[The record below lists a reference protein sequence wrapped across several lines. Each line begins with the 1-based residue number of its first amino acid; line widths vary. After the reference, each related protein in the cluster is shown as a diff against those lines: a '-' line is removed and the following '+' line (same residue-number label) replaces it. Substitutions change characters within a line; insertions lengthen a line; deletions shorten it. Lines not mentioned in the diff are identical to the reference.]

1 MTSSAK
7 PPQTSHLLVQL
18 SALTVARLFLNTGL
32 RMVYPF
38 LPAIARGVGVE
49 ITAVYRLVTLRNF
62 AGLLS
67 PLFGPL
73 IERYGRKPLMIA
85 AIILFAA
92 GSLIVVIW
100 PAYWSLGVTLVLIGI
115 AKVIFDPAMQSYI
128 GDLVPY
134 SRRGRA
140 LAVTELAWSGAL
152 LLGAPLIGL
161 AIQVG
166 GWQSPFLWLG
176 MLAAASA
183 VLLWQAIPRIRASA
197 LPPALAPALA
207 PASAPAS
214 AAAPRLL
221 TLGDTA
227 RTLRR
232 HPVIWAA
239 AFYALLATSANE
251 IFFIV
256 YGDWM
261 EGSFGLALGALGLA
275 SAVIGGSEIVGEIS
289 AGLLVDHFGKRRV
302 IITTG
307 LLNALAY
314 LAIPFTGVSL
324 VSALVSLALLF
335 WFFEVTLVGGVPLLT
350 ELVPTARSVVMSVV
364 LAAAALGRGVGSLV
378 GPIVFQRAGLTG
390 SGLTAAVV
398 MLLAMLV
405 LARWVRE
412 ADAGR

>member
-7 PPQTSHLLVQL
+7 PPQTPHLLVQL

-49 ITAVYRLVTLRNF
+49 LTAVYRLVTLRNF

-85 AIILFAA
+85 AILLFAA

-183 VLLWQAIPRIRASA
+183 VLLWRAIPRIRASTLASA
-197 LPPALAPALA
+197 L
-207 PASAPAS
+207 APAS

-227 RTLRR
+227 RTVRR

-289 AGLLVDHFGKRRV
+289 AGLLVDHFGKRQV

-412 ADAGR
+412 ADTGR